1 MKNLFAIVL
10 VAGSFG
16 IFYVIM
22 APTYEV
28 IKTSL
33 AEKAGYNKALN
44 NSAAVTE
51 RQAVLGSKYN
61 EMAPADVARLEK
73 FLPDG
78 IDNIRLIIEVDNIAK
93 QFNMTLANPTLSFV
107 DKSQDATSI
116 ETVVTDS
123 SGLSSLYGTA
133 VLTFGV
139 KGTYPVYIEF
149 IKNLEK
155 SLRLMDITAVSLN
168 SNSGSTDTADVY
180 DFKTTINIYWLKK

>member
-73 FLPDG
+73 LLAK
-78 IDNIRLIIEVDNIAK
+78 IKEAK
-93 QFNMTLANPTLSFV
+93 QLHVEAQADLFALENVHSA
-107 DKSQDATSI
+107 
-116 ETVVTDS
+116 ER
-123 SGLSSLYGTA
+123 A
-133 VLTFGV
+133 VAG
-139 KGTYPVYIEF
+139 
-149 IKNLEK
+149 
-155 SLRLMDITAVSLN
+155 RLHA
-168 SNSGSTDTADVY
+168 GSH
-180 DFKTTINIYWLKK
+180 